1 MDARETVII
10 SKDQALDKGDGSW
23 GVQPR
28 KIGRFIHGKGAA
40 CFKCCAGFSVASRG
54 YFAVRFGFLIPCKH
68 ATARSSVLAKKKS
81 CMRGRH
87 LILVALAAVALQLTN
102 GCTTMRQTDPARTAT
117 EQLLLSTAADRA
129 TEDAAFAQ
137 FAHKKVFLDTTYF
150 DSYDSKYAIGAIR
163 DALSRAG
170 ALLMAVNKDSEIT
183 IEARSGALSTDD
195 RTYLLGLPAM
205 GVPIPLAGTVSTPEV
220 ALYKSSKQHSTAKF
234 ALLAYTTQSR
244 EHVFSSGSM
253 VGKAYDNYFNIL
265 IVPVHRTDVPEMK
278 KKKTR

>member
-1 MDARETVII
+1 MRE
-10 SKDQALDKGDGSW
+10 KN
-23 GVQPR
+23 
-28 KIGRFIHGKGAA
+28 
-40 CFKCCAGFSVASRG
+40 
-54 YFAVRFGFLIPCKH
+54 
-68 ATARSSVLAKKKS
+68 
-81 CMRGRH
+81 
-87 LILVALAAVALQLTN
+87 LILAALAAPMLLWSS

-129 TEDAAFAQ
+129 VEEVTLAQ
-137 FAHKKVFLDTTYF
+137 FANKKVFLDTNYF

-170 ALLMAVNKDSEIT
+170 ALLMAESKDSEIT

-205 GVPIPLAGTVSTPEV
+205 GVPIPLAGTVSTPEL
-220 ALYKSSKQHSTAKF
+220 ALYKSSKQSSTAKF
-234 ALLAYTTQSR
+234 AVLAYMTQSR

-253 VGKAYDNYFNIL
+253 VGKAYNNYFNIVF
-265 IVPVHRTDVPEMK
+265 VPLHRTDVPEIK